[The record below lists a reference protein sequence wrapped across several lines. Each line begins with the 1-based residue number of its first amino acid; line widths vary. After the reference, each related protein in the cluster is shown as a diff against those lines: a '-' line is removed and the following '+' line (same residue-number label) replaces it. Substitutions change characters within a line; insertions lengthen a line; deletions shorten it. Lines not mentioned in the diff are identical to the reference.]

1 MRGALIA
8 PFISVFLPLSQNRP
22 GCTVI
27 HSRARTRGTHACYQS
42 LWKLTWRSIWTRQ
55 VDLFRTRRR
64 IIWTWKVD
72 LLSSNNWS
80 SSPKLS
86 RHVVGTFIRS
96 RTSMIDDSTCLHISL
111 SLLIFLSSCP
121 KLLYLVISS
130 GLFSYLY
137 DHERVWSMALDL
149 PVVCSP
155 WRLVAGAEIL
165 SLKILF
171 CLVRARH
178 LFIHSVRACEQKTIQ
193 FSKTRKHPPP
203 PGKRRGGGGGAYFRK
218 KSENEKRRK
227 KKHKGSQFFFDGL
240 YRVCPISFFFF

>member
-1 MRGALIA
+1 MWSA
-8 PFISVFLPLSQNRP
+8 PLYDREQVWSMTLLVFLSPYL
-22 GCTVI
+22 C
-27 HSRARTRGTHACYQS
+27 
-42 LWKLTWRSIWTRQ
+42 
-55 VDLFRTRRR
+55 
-64 IIWTWKVD
+64 
-72 LLSSNNWS
+72 S
-80 SSPKLS
+80 SSYRL
-86 RHVVGTFIRS
+86 V
-96 RTSMIDDSTCLHISL
+96 LN
-111 SLLIFLSSCP
+111 
-121 KLLYLVISS
+121 YLVISS

-203 PGKRRGGGGGAYFRK
+203 PENGGGGEGPISEKNPRTKREK
-218 KSENEKRRK
+218 KT
-227 KKHKGSQFFFDGL
+227 HKGSQFFFDGL
-240 YRVCPISFFFF
+240 YGLCPISFFFFFKGGYPKFARRCMGSSFIRCGLVRSLRML